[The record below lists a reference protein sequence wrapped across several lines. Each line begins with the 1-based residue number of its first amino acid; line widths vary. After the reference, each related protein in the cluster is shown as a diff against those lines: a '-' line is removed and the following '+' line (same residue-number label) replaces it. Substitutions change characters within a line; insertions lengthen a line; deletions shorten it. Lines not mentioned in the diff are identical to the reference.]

1 MDTGDT
7 NTALRRMEA
16 EQQRLRL
23 QVRWLSILLVG
34 SLALFLVGEWLRWK
48 SSLGAPGERPSEL
61 RVSRLIIQDE
71 QGRVR
76 GELGLMPGAQEPSL
90 TLYHPQG
97 QRWASLAMAT
107 PPGAPPAH
115 QSASL
120 SLLDESGKARIFL
133 GASGRD
139 NGLVLYESEGHPG
152 LALYLDTDS
161 QGLVIRGSDVPR
173 IQLRYTEHDDA
184 RLSELIFRDE
194 QSRPQAALQGG
205 GGGGALNLYR
215 PDGESAFRTP

>member
-1 MDTGDT
+1 MNTGDT
-7 NTALRRMEA
+7 DTALRRMEA
-16 EQQRLRL
+16 EQQRLRR
-23 QVRWLSILLVG
+23 QVRWLSFLLVS
-34 SLALFLVGEWLRWK
+34 SLALLLVAEGLRWK
-48 SSLGAPGERPSEL
+48 NSLGAPDERPGEL

-76 GELGLMPGAQEPSL
+76 GELGLMPSEQEPSL
-90 TLYHPQG
+90 AFYHPQG
-97 QRWASLAMAT
+97 QRWASLAMT
-107 PPGAPPAH
+107 IPPGAPPAH

-120 SLLDESGKARIFL
+120 TLHDESGKARILL
-133 GASGRD
+133 GASERD

-161 QGLVIRGSDVPR
+161 QGLVIRGSDAPR

-194 QSRPQAALQGG
+194 QRRTQAALQGG
-205 GGGGALNLYR
+205 SGGGALNIYR
-215 PDGESAFRTP
+215 PDGGSAFRTP

>member
-1 MDTGDT
+1 MNTGDT

-23 QVRWLSILLVG
+23 QVRWLSILLVS

-48 SSLGAPGERPSEL
+48 SSLGAPVERPGEL

-90 TLYHPQG
+90 ALYHQQG

-120 SLLDESGKARIFL
+120 SLHDESGKARIFL

-139 NGLVLYESEGHPG
+139 NGLVLYEPEGHPG

-161 QGLVIRGSDVPR
+161 QGLVIRGSDAPR

-184 RLSELIFRDE
+184 RLSELIFRDG

-215 PDGESAFRTP
+215 ADGESAFRTP

>member
-7 NTALRRMEA
+7 HTALRRMEA
-16 EQQRLRL
+16 EQQRLRR
-23 QVRWLSILLVG
+23 QVRGLSILLIS
-34 SLALFLVGEWLRWK
+34 SLALLLAGEWLRWK
-48 SSLGAPGERPSEL
+48 SSSGAHGEKPSEL

-90 TLYHPQG
+90 VFYHPQG
-97 QRWASLAMAT
+97 QRWASLAVAT

-120 SLLDESGKARIFL
+120 TLHDESGKARILL

-161 QGLVIRGSDVPR
+161 QGLVIRGSDAPR

-184 RLSELIFRDE
+184 RLSELIFRDA
-194 QSRPQAALQGG
+194 QRTQAALQGG
-205 GGGGALNLYR
+205 SGGGALNIYR